1 MQDTTEI
8 QELSLE
14 KVIDFSKFKVRC
26 SAIHMAMADSRDNPT
41 LTAKQALRLTE
52 LEGKEILTGNMKA
65 EMAELLVKKENS
77 TKTVLSS
84 TYIGYLM
91 QEYAW
96 VTQGMVSITRELM
109 DIPQLQKGTIVEAES
124 LALLSIVDG
133 KYYFPNED
141 EHGNRERIYNDF
153 LSGEVDAYCGES
165 IIGAEAI
172 PDIKSIFDYPTF
184 LNKIHEPLTKAND
197 LQVKGYMDISKAPIG
212 FIANCLVDT
221 DDGTIEGMKYRLL
234 NKMRCASEENEK
246 FKERWMVLQKSM
258 RFGHIAPHL
267 RVFKKNVE
275 PMTETERQAIYDR
288 VKIGREWLNNFHET
302 YQKLN
307 K

>member
-1 MQDTTEI
+1 MEETTEI
-8 QELSLE
+8 QTI
-14 KVIDFSKFKVRC
+14 KKQINFDNFKCRC

-41 LTAKQALRLTE
+41 LTEKQTVRLAELEAKETLTE
-52 LEGKEILTGNMKA
+52 TMKA
-65 EMAELLVKKENS
+65 ELAKLLVNKANA
-77 TKTVLSS
+77 TKVVLSA

-91 QEYAW
+91 AEYAW
-96 VTQGMVSITRELM
+96 VTQGMVSVTRELM
-109 DIPQLQKGTIVEAES
+109 DIPQMQKGCIVEPES

-141 EHGNRERIYNDF
+141 EKGNRERIYNEY
-153 LSGEVDAYCGES
+153 LSGEVDAYEGET
-165 IIGAEAI
+165 IMTANAI
-172 PDIKSIFDYPTF
+172 PDVKSIWDYPTF

-197 LQVKGYMDISKAPIG
+197 LQIKGYLDISKAPVG
-212 FIANCLVDT
+212 FIANCLIDT
-221 DDGTIEGMKYRLL
+221 PEEIINGIKYKLL
-234 NKMRCASEENEK
+234 NKTKSATEDDPK
-246 FKERWMVLQKSM
+246 FKEKWVIIERSM

-275 PMTETERQAIYDR
+275 PMTSTEQSALYDR
-288 VKIGREWLNNFHET
+288 VKIGREWLNNFHEA

>member
-1 MQDTTEI
+1 MEQTEVQEAKKSVNFDT
-8 QELSLE
+8 
-14 KVIDFSKFKVRC
+14 FKVRC
-26 SAIHMAMADSRDNPT
+26 SAIHMAVSESRDNPT

-52 LEGKEILTGNMKA
+52 LEKKETLTENMQA
-65 EMAELLVKKENS
+65 EMAELLIKKENS
-77 TKTVLSS
+77 TKVILSS

-109 DIPQLQKGTIVEAES
+109 DIPQMQKGTIVEPES

-141 EHGNRERIYNDF
+141 EHGNRERIYNEF

-165 IIGAEAI
+165 IMGAEAI
-172 PDIKSIFDYPTF
+172 PDVKSIFDYPTF

-197 LQVKGYMDISKAPIG
+197 LQVKGYMDISGSPIG

-221 DDGTIEGMKYRLL
+221 DNGTIEGMKYRLL
-234 NKMRCASEENEK
+234 NKMRCASDENEK
-246 FKERWMVLQKSM
+246 FKERWQLVERSM

-275 PMTETERQAIYDR
+275 PMSETERQFIYDR
-288 VKIGREWLNNFHET
+288 VKIGREWLNNFHEM